1 MLAASLYANAA
12 HSRYTRH
19 LVAQSVPDAMPAD
32 LENAIS
38 GASLAPVVPTTLSLK
53 LSSTPSSPSHTAS
66 FGYGRNS
73 ATSRALRC
81 RPTGADMFSSLATL
95 AWQARSL
102 PLKCINRGQL
112 PLPEWQTS
120 SWCCCPPC
128 SLAAQN
134 RSAWTASPNLG
145 PARHRNPA

>member
-1 MLAASLYANAA
+1 MLAASLYANAV

-19 LVAQSVPDAMPAD
+19 LVAQSVSDAMPAD

-38 GASLAPVVPTTLSLK
+38 GLSLSPVVPTTLSLK
-53 LSSTPSSPSHTAS
+53 LSSTPSSPSHTTS

-73 ATSRALRC
+73 TNDVLV
-81 RPTGADMFSSLATL
+81 TGPDVFSSLATL

-120 SWCCCPPC
+120 SWVLLPSVLSC
-128 SLAAQN
+128 SAKSHRLDCQ
-134 RSAWTASPNLG
+134 SEPWASTLP
-145 PARHRNPA
+145 